1 MAAVFPGAVATNAD
15 LIVAGNNDSSTLA
28 VNLTAVDTTLVFVSS
43 GIFQT
48 SQAVVIGSEI
58 ILLGTVAGAIATG
71 CTRGYAGTT
80 AATHSVGETAQDLII
95 ASHHNNLK
103 DEVIAVEAALGV
115 NLRNIAPT
123 YRAAS
128 FNWSGVPLSIAL
140 TGGVSSTVT
149 LSPFP
154 AGINALSANKHYI
167 RIVDTVGVSEAVLIT
182 AVNVVAGTVSFT
194 PAGSHATANST
205 LSSAT
210 SGIQEA
216 ICFASNA
223 TLSWEVLLADA
234 VVPVYQ
240 KIFVRVTSVR
250 SGIIRGAANN
260 WSLLERHSSY
270 PAGDL
275 LFVDGAVGSN
285 SSTKF
290 IDFRISNAN
299 GFNNTSGY
307 AFSCV
312 NASEIFFEDL
322 TVYDGSG
329 GYNFTTSNYVR
340 MSGCRYFESAAQ
352 ALAGYASAVAGIRFS
367 GAINNVLIV
376 NSMFESQYNGLLSSM
391 LTYGILIEGCDGIQ
405 FSNCAS
411 NGKIG
416 IGLVA
421 AASSI
426 DDLHF
431 VNHISDS
438 CQVRAVYIT
447 GNVAPGLVYTN
458 IHFTNI
464 HCNTKPQSTAQSVIG
479 IDGNCDYVDFT
490 AMNVNLGWESAVRII
505 PTTAYHG
512 GAQQH
517 LLFNGCE
524 FSGNNI
530 SDVINVSMI
539 ALAAGVTGVKINN
552 CTTSRRPG
560 LIKQIAY
567 GVGFTGGSDNCSLT
581 GNTFRDSTDGPI
593 YLAGGVH
600 TNFVLSNNVGIDNIT
615 PSVASAATLACP
627 PYPNFKIT
635 GAVGIGAIT
644 GMWAGRRGQIVTTSG
659 AVTFT
664 ASASI
669 ANTVTTTINKPINY
683 FFDGTLL
690 YLG

>member
-123 YRAAS
+123 FRAAS

-182 AVNVVAGTVSFT
+182 AVNLVSGTVSFT
-194 PAGSHATANST
+194 PATSHATANST
-205 LSSAT
+205 LTSAT

-216 ICFASNA
+216 ICFGSAA
-223 TLSWEVLLADA
+223 AYAWEVVLDNGPVLA
-234 VVPVYQ
+234 YQ
-240 KIFVRVTSVR
+240 KIFVRVTSVN
-250 SGIIRGAANN
+250 SGIIRGVANN
-260 WSLLERHSSY
+260 WSMVERHSSY

-275 LFVDGAVGSN
+275 FYVDGIVGAN

-290 IDFRISNAN
+290 SNFRVLNAN
-299 GFNNTSGY
+299 SFNNTAGF

-312 NASEIFFEDL
+312 DASEMFFEDI
-322 TVYDGSG
+322 TVFDGFG
-329 GYNFTTSNYVR
+329 GYNFTRAFYVR
-340 MSGCRYFESAAQ
+340 MSGCRYFESAGQ
-352 ALAGYASAVAGIRFS
+352 GSAGYASALAGIRFA
-367 GAINNVLIV
+367 GQNVNICIS
-376 NSMFESQYNGLLSSM
+376 NSFFESQYAGALTSM
-391 LTYGILIEGCDGIQ
+391 LTYGVLIEGADGIQ

-416 IGLVA
+416 IGLSA
-421 AASSI
+421 QSGTPL
-426 DDLHF
+426 DDVHF
-431 VNHISDS
+431 SNHISDN
-438 CQVRAVYIT
+438 CQLRCLYVT
-447 GNVAPGLVYTN
+447 GNTGSAAYTN
-458 IHFTNI
+458 IHFVNVHLNGRAI
-464 HCNTKPQSTAQSVIG
+464 AGNQALIG

-490 AMNVNLGWESAVRII
+490 AMNINLGYVNAVAIT
-505 PTTAYHG
+505 PATAYHG
-512 GAQQH
+512 AAQQH
-517 LLFNGCE
+517 ILFNGCE
-524 FSGNNI
+524 FSGLNI
-530 SDVINVSMI
+530 SNAINVPAI
-539 ALAAGVTGVKINN
+539 QLATGVSGVKIHN
-552 CTTSRRPG
+552 CTTSARPD
-560 LIKQIAY
+560 IASVISY
-567 GVGFTGGSDNCSLT
+567 GVVFAGTSNKCSLT
-581 GNTFRDSTDGPI
+581 GNTFQDGTTGAV
-593 YLAGGVH
+593 YLAGGTH
-600 TNFVLSNNVGIDNIT
+600 TNLVLENNLGVDSVIPT
-615 PSVASAATLACP
+615 VASAATLACP
-627 PYPNFKIT
+627 VNPNFKVS
-635 GAVGIGAIT
+635 GAVGVGAIT

-664 ASASI
+664 AGASI
-669 ANTVTTTINKPINY
+669 ANTVTTTINQPINY